1 MSSTAPK
8 AAGTRATVETVPPR
22 KPATK
27 PAGAPPT
34 KKAPAARNAKP
45 KKSTASAPTAGRPM
59 AAAAL
64 PVREGEDRWSP
75 EELREVETEL
85 RADDARLRA
94 EIAAADR
101 KLADLLRDSSATAG
115 DDQADTGSKNFERE
129 HELSIANNTRDMLVQ
144 TERAL
149 SRITAGTYGACE
161 SCGEAIGKAR
171 LQVFPRATLCVSC
184 KQRQER
190 R

>member
-45 KKSTASAPTAGRPM
+45 KQPAAAAPTSGRPG
-59 AAAAL
+59 AAAL
-64 PVREGEDRWSP
+64 PVRQGEDRWSP
-75 EELREVETEL
+75 EELRDVETEL

-101 KLADLLRDSSATAG
+101 KLADLLRDSSAAAG

-149 SRITAGTYGACE
+149 ARIAAGTYGVCE

>member
-8 AAGTRATVETVPPR
+8 AAGTRAAVETVPPR

-27 PAGAPPT
+27 PAGGPPT

-45 KKSTASAPTAGRPM
+45 K
-59 AAAAL
+59 AAAAAPTTDRPLAAATL
-64 PVREGEDRWSP
+64 PVRQGEDRWSP
-75 EELREVETEL
+75 EELRDVETEL
-85 RADDARLRA
+85 RADGVRLRA
-94 EIAAADR
+94 EITAADR
-101 KLADLLRDSSATAG
+101 NLADLLRDSSETAG

-149 SRITAGTYGACE
+149 SRIAAGTYGACE

-171 LQVFPRATLCVSC
+171 LQVFPRATLCVAC